1 MNRFRGVASRLCSGG
16 RMQRQS
22 TPTVVIVDDDP
33 QIVALCRLHLEQDG
47 AFAVVATASTADE
60 GLRATMASR
69 PDAVLIDLGLPD
81 RGGETLMSQLLL
93 QVPEAMVAAFTATDA
108 ERAEIR
114 VRATGA
120 FAYYEKD
127 MLDAGLLREFVE
139 DDLDTFARAVQ
150 GEDVVAPSAL
160 DRRAA
165 R

>member
-1 MNRFRGVASRLCSGG
+1 MESRSA
-16 RMQRQS
+16 R
-22 TPTVVIVDDDP
+22 TVVIVDDDP

-47 AFAVVATASTADE
+47 TFEVVGTAATADE
-60 GLRATMASR
+60 GLRVTTELR
-69 PDAVLIDLGLPD
+69 PAAVLIDLGLPD

-108 ERAEIR
+108 ERAELR

-127 MLDAGLLREFVE
+127 MLDAGLLREFVD
-139 DDLDTFARAVQ
+139 DDLDTFARAVE

-165 R
+165 S

>member
-1 MNRFRGVASRLCSGG
+1 MQSRAA
-16 RMQRQS
+16 R
-22 TPTVVIVDDDP
+22 TVVIVDDDP
-33 QIVALCRLHLEQDG
+33 QIVALCRLHLEQGGD
-47 AFAVVATASTADE
+47 FEVVGTASTAEE
-60 GLRATMASR
+60 GLQVTTSRR

-93 QVPEAMVAAFTATDA
+93 QAPEAMVAAFTATDA
-108 ERAEIR
+108 ERAEVR

-127 MLDAGLLREFVE
+127 MLDAGLLRSFIE
-139 DDLDTFARAVQ
+139 DDLDTFARAVE

-165 R
+165 S

>member
-1 MNRFRGVASRLCSGG
+1 
-16 RMQRQS
+16 MQRS
-22 TPTVVIVDDDP
+22 IRTVVIVDDDP

-47 AFAVVATASTADE
+47 DFEVVGTASTADE
-60 GLRATMASR
+60 GLQMTTFRR

-81 RGGETLMSQLLL
+81 RAGETLMSQLLL

-108 ERAEIR
+108 ERAEVR

-127 MLDAGLLREFVE
+127 MLDAGLLRTFIE
-139 DDLDTFARAVQ
+139 DDLDTFARAVE

-160 DRRAA
+160 DRRAPS
-165 R
+165 

>member
-1 MNRFRGVASRLCSGG
+1 MQSR
-16 RMQRQS
+16 S
-22 TPTVVIVDDDP
+22 TRTVVIVDDDP
-33 QIVALCRLHLEQDG
+33 QIVALCRLHLEQEGDFEVLG
-47 AFAVVATASTADE
+47 TASTADE
-60 GLRATMASR
+60 GLQMTTERR

-93 QVPEAMVAAFTATDA
+93 QLPECMVAAFTATDA

-127 MLDAGLLREFVE
+127 MLDAGLLRGFLE
-139 DDLDTFARAVQ
+139 DDLDTFARAVE

-160 DRRAA
+160 DRRATS
-165 R
+165 